1 MKSTSNVRSKLK
13 ELKKIPIWDQFYK
26 VALNIA
32 GPFLEMQ
39 HNNWYVL
46 IAIDHYSKWCE
57 VKAIVDH
64 DVEIVIMFLEDEVIC
79 GFGVPKYVLTDNN
92 F

>member
-1 MKSTSNVRSKLK
+1 
-13 ELKKIPIWDQFYK
+13 
-26 VALNIA
+26 
-32 GPFLEMQ
+32 
-39 HNNWYVL
+39 VL